1 MIRVALCFV
10 VFAVTTII
18 VTMAAMFL
26 DDLGKDAKLFYGVD
40 YLIAFILFCLYDIS
54 ALYRLVEG
62 YY

>member
-10 VFAVTTII
+10 VFAITTII

-26 DDLGKDAKLFYGVD
+26 DDLGKDGKLLYGVD
-40 YLIAFILFCLYDIS
+40 YFIAFVLFCLYDAY